1 MKLLLINGP
10 NLNLLGQREPERY
23 GHRSLGDIEAE
34 LVAYAQQKGI
44 ELECVQS
51 NHEGQLIDW
60 IQGAHQE
67 CAGIIINPAGYGH
80 TSVALRDAL
89 LAVALPTVEVHLTNI
104 AGREPFRQKTLIA
117 DVVLGRIS
125 GFGTH
130 GYQLA
135 LDALNEHLNS

>member
-1 MKLLLINGP
+1 MRILLINGP
-10 NLNLLGQREPERY
+10 NMNLLGEREPDRY
-23 GHRSLGDIEAE
+23 GGRSLGDIEAE
-34 LVAYAQQKGI
+34 LVQHALKSGI

-51 NHEGQLIDW
+51 NHEGELVEW
-60 IQGAHQE
+60 IQGARRN
-67 CAGIIINPAGYGH
+67 CAGIIINPAAYGH

-104 AGREPFRQKTLIA
+104 AGREPFRHKTLIA

-135 LDALNEHLNS
+135 LDALNEHLNH